1 MLGDEEFG
9 IIANS
14 KNEDAI
20 IFAVGDAVTENEEG
34 ADEEKKHKIKKLK

>member
-20 IFAVGDAVTENEEG
+20 IFAVGDNVTENEEG
-34 ADEEKKHKIKKLK
+34 L

>member
-1 MLGDEEFG
+1 MGDETFG

-20 IFAVGDAVTENEEG
+20 IFEVGDAVYEEIG
-34 ADEEKKHKIKKLK
+34 KKKKKMKKKLQKKK